1 MKNYTD
7 ALHTTETVALPAGRY
22 WVGDPCYAI
31 REDWADFVGKID
43 ATEVVNF
50 KGQDVLVIE
59 TGGDGCWNHNGETYG
74 VDAGLLAV
82 VPAALVEEYGNDKGV
97 FVELTDDTEVGYIT
111 GGYDNLHEVFAGD
124 VTITWQEVEDETI
137 AEYAYE
143 NIDYTVITTKE
154 LFDALMTYLNDCA
167 DEDEIEEAQE
177 ALPQFA

>member
-31 REDWADFVGKID
+31 RTDWEDFIEDTYENG
-43 ATEVVNF
+43 VVEF
-50 KGQDVLVIE
+50 KGQEVFVIN
-59 TGGDGCWNHNGETYG
+59 TGGDGCWDHNGETYG

-82 VPAALVEEYGNDKGV
+82 VPAALVDEYGNDKGV

-111 GGYDNLHEVFAGD
+111 NEYGTLHEVFAAD

-143 NIDYTVITTKE
+143 NADYTVITTKE
-154 LFDALMTYLNDCA
+154 LFDALMTYLNDGA

-177 ALPQFA
+177 ALLQFA

>member
-31 REDWADFVGKID
+31 REDWADFVGLID
-43 ATEVVNF
+43 ATEVVNY

-59 TGGDGCWNHNGETYG
+59 TGGDGCWEHNGQDYG

-111 GGYDNLHEVFAGD
+111 GGDTLHEVFAGD
-124 VTITWQEVEDETI
+124 VTVTWREVEDEAI

-154 LFDALMTYLNDCA
+154 LFDALVAYMNDNDA
-167 DEDEIEEAQE
+167 EEGEVAEALE